1 MSALSEL
8 AKHYDQLILRLQ
20 ALPDQPEPADAEDK
34 GEKGRKGQGGGR
46 GGSQRGVEGG
56 GGEGGQHG
64 PRQLLPPPGQHR
76 CPLPLCELDVH
87 RSKYLHLIRFFW
99 FIQSNSD
106 GSILVAAVELVSV
119 M

>member
-1 MSALSEL
+1 MSALSEA

-34 GEKGRKGQGGGR
+34 EEKGTKGQGGGR
-46 GGSQRGVEGG
+46 GGSQRGVE

-87 RSKYLHLIRFFW
+87 RSKYLHLISFFW
-99 FIQSNSD
+99 LIPSNSD
-106 GSILVAAVELVSV
+106 ASILVAAVELVSV